1 MCPTQL
7 AEISEITMAFE
18 WGSQFMERIPEESDD
33 SDDAMDSCKSDGSDL
48 ENTTDQGLLQS
59 AQQMCCL

>member
-7 AEISEITMAFE
+7 AELSEITMVFE

-33 SDDAMDSCKSDGSDL
+33 SDGAMDSCKSDGSDL
-48 ENTTDQGLLQS
+48 ENTANQVLL
-59 AQQMCCL
+59 

>member
-1 MCPTQL
+1 MV
-7 AEISEITMAFE
+7 FE